1 MIVDTSAIVAVV
13 CGEDDADDF
22 IDAMES
28 APALRVST
36 ATVLECTLVLG
47 PSRTEL
53 LDELLRATAADVV
66 PFDDGQLTI
75 ARRAHERFGRGSRS
89 AARLNFGDCFAYAL
103 ARSRGESLLFKGQD
117 FAHTD
122 LDPA

>member
-1 MIVDTSAIVAVV
+1 MIIDTSAIVAVV
-13 CGEDDADDF
+13 RGEDDADDF

-28 APALRVST
+28 AATLGVST
-36 ATVLECTLVLG
+36 ATVLECALVLG
-47 PSRTEL
+47 PARTQL
-53 LDELLRATAADVV
+53 LDELLRTTAIDVV
-66 PFDDGQLTI
+66 PFDAGQLTI

-103 ARSRGESLLFKGQD
+103 AKSRGESLLFKGQD
-117 FAHTD
+117 FIHTD